1 MMHVDIVTRY
11 ATREDAEI
19 IAKAVAMAIGDES
32 ALRNYCGEDYMAVL
46 AEIARGDATQYS
58 WRNAIVA
65 EVEGKIA
72 GAVVGY
78 DGEQLYA
85 LREGTFA
92 VLRECVGRVPNIV
105 DETEPG
111 ECYLDSVGVLPEYR
125 GMGVGEALVEA
136 FCERAFAQG
145 HRRVGLIVDQE
156 NPNAERLYASLGF
169 KRVDVR
175 PFFSHQMWHLQREK

>member
-1 MMHVDIVTRY
+1 MSAHKIITRR
-11 ATREDAEI
+11 ALCEDAEI
-19 IAKAVAMAIGDES
+19 IANAVAFAIGDEC
-32 ALRNYCGEDYMAVL
+32 ALRNYCGDNYMAVL

-65 EVEGKIA
+65 EVEGKIV

-78 DGEQLYA
+78 DGAQLYA

-92 VLRECVGRVPNIV
+92 ILSRYVGRVPNIV

-111 ECYLDSVGVLPEYR
+111 EYYLDSVGVWPAYR
-125 GMGVGEALVEA
+125 GMGVGRALVEA
-136 FCERAFAQG
+136 FCERAFG
-145 HRRVGLIVDQE
+145 EGCDRIGLIVDNE

-169 KRVDVR
+169 QRVGTKS
-175 PFFSHQMWHLQREK
+175 FFGHQMWHLQREK

>member
-1 MMHVDIVTRY
+1 MITTRY
-11 ATREDAEI
+11 ATREDAKI
-19 IAKAVAMAIGDES
+19 IAMAVAMAIGEEY
-32 ALRNYCGEDYMAVL
+32 ALCDYCGEDWMAVL
-46 AEIARGDATQYS
+46 EEIARGEATQYS

-65 EVEGKIA
+65 EVDGKSV

-78 DGEQLYA
+78 DGAQLYA

-92 VLRECVGRVPNIV
+92 VLRKMVGRVSNIV

-111 ECYLDSVGVLPEYR
+111 ECYLDSIGVLPKYR
-125 GMGVGEALVEA
+125 GMGVGEALVKA

-156 NPNAERLYASLGF
+156 NPNAERLYTSLGF
-169 KRVDVR
+169 NRVGEKL
-175 PFFSHQMWHLQREK
+175 FFNHQMWHLQREK